1 MSEARKRNRVRS
13 VFSSDRSVRT
23 RRRRCGGMLLLG
35 VMQKVLAKI
44 GPQAGSARPINT
56 RFVDNRTRVLRSS
69 APPARWQWCACFVAR
84 WQFWDEIR
92 PKIARKCHLPAPGA
106 QDCHLVA
113 RGARGC
119 HLVGHGCTNVPPRRS
134 GLSCCPARWQWCA
147 CFVARWQFWDEIGP
161 KIARK
166 CHFAAWG
173 AQDCHLA
180 ATGAQD
186 CHLATPGAGGADA
199 ASGRGA
205 EHVLGVE
212 PDHPDA
218 YNLVG

>member
-1 MSEARKRNRVRS
+1 MSAARKRNRVRS
-13 VFSSDRSVRT
+13 VFSSVRSVRT

-44 GPQAGSARPINT
+44 GPQAGSARLINT
-56 RFVDNRTRVLRSS
+56 RFVDDRTRELRYS

-84 WQFWDEIR
+84 WQFWDGIGPR
-92 PKIARKCHLPAPGA
+92 IARKCHFAAPGT
-106 QDCHLVA
+106 QD
-113 RGARGC
+113 C

-147 CFVARWQFWDEIGP
+147 YFVARWQIWDEIGP
-161 KIARK
+161 GTARN
-166 CHFAAWG
+166 CHFAAPG
-173 AQDCHLA
+173 AQDCHFA
-180 ATGAQD
+180 APGARG
-186 CHLATPGAGGADA
+186 CHLAAPGAAGAAPGVGGADA

-205 EHVLGVE
+205 EHGLGVE